1 MAKRYVTDIIGD
13 AYKSWKPG
21 DCILITNGTGSGKT
35 YFVLNTL
42 LRETRAQ
49 GKHLVYFCNRKF
61 LSLQVQSA
69 ARELLLSEL
78 GEDVDDLAAYLHI
91 RTYQFAEHAFDY
103 PGVHAL
109 DENGKA
115 IKERYEVYAD
125 EVLYYVFDES
135 FYLVSDAGVN
145 PNTHYWYDKAAITE
159 NKKSISVFLAATPE
173 PFLLYLEFMRHRS
186 PGLMELCMDYI
197 AMHNIKN
204 RSLRNE
210 QIMRWMRVYRPALLG
225 WEEHRDSVNRNAYGP
240 VNGVWVNLWEYANSN
255 VNALIDAITIEA
267 QNPYWSFFKK
277 VEQAYHSENPILT
290 HIYQDE
296 RSVTEQYD
304 YLDAF
309 YFDDMATLAQWIADS
324 VRKNRRKETKEED
337 KRRWMVFVRKYED
350 ASVLSS
356 NLRMLDC
363 NSVAISS
370 RTTKNYDGSPCK
382 RKGSV
387 KKTLEVLVHEEKLD
401 CDVLISTSV
410 LDCGISLKNATD
422 MAICQPDKTSFLQ
435 MIGRIRVKENQRVNL
450 YIQSFTPKEVK
461 GHRDEA
467 AQMFLYMTHLLVM
480 EEMVHKSVLGY
491 RTPDEFDMERFFGSE
506 QVRFLPRGIYEG
518 VKEKIENDPN
528 RKHFLYLEDHGNK
541 SLRTQQNIQPQLNP
555 LAVLHYLNQV
565 YFTRKE
571 LPEYTGDPYYFLKVQ
586 LSWLGKNYDPERWI
600 DYESS
605 RERLYRY
612 LEKNSTRFDAK
623 NPMGKE
629 DQMAFRQDCFE
640 YLCSL
645 RIQPESF
652 LKAKKRHTVGSGA
665 YPGKSKLNEIF
676 TDMGIPYQ
684 IKSRQNKAQKKDKTT
699 GMKVL
704 DPETGSVQIDDKS
717 YWYLVSAD
725 AKKAQEKLVEK
736 RKEKQIKQVE
746 RAERK
751 AEKEREE
758 AQKRKTEKVFDPK
771 NPYGVV
777 IHNYP
782 KNKKAKQEPTIEQ
795 ESPKEE
801 KQLLKVRIMYGDEPW
816 DPNKQKGR

>member
-13 AYKSWKPG
+13 TYKSWKPG

-42 LRETRAQ
+42 LREARAQ

-115 IKERYEVYAD
+115 IKERYEVFAD

-135 FYLVSDAGVN
+135 FYLISDAGIN

-173 PFLLYLEFMRHRS
+173 PFLLYLEFVRHKS
-186 PGLMELCMDYI
+186 PGLKELCMDYI
-197 AMHNIKN
+197 AMHNINNKY
-204 RSLRNE
+204 LRNE
-210 QIMRWMRVYRPALLG
+210 QCMRWMRLYRPQLLG
-225 WEEHRDSVNRNAYGP
+225 WEAYKDAVDKNSVVL
-240 VNGVWVNLWEYANSN
+240 VNGIPTNEWMYANDQIS
-255 VNALIDAITIEA
+255 AQIDSIIEEA
-267 QNPYWSFFKK
+267 KNPYWSFFEK
-277 VEQAYHSENPILT
+277 VEQAYHSANPILT

-296 RSVTEQYD
+296 RSLLERYD
-304 YLDAF
+304 YLDTF
-309 YFDDMATLAQWIADS
+309 YFDDMAVLAKCIATS
-324 VRKNRRKETKEED
+324 VRNNRKKGIKEED
-337 KRRWMVFVRKYED
+337 KRRWIVFVRKFED
-350 ASVLSS
+350 ASALSS

-363 NSVAISS
+363 RSVAISS
-370 RTTKNYDGSPCK
+370 KITKNYDGSPCK
-382 RKGSV
+382 REGSV
-387 KKTLEVLVHEEKLD
+387 KKTLETLVHEEKMD

-422 MAICQPDKTSFLQ
+422 MAVCQPDKTSFLQ

-480 EEMVHKSVLGY
+480 EETVHKSVLGY
-491 RTPDEFDMERFFGSE
+491 RTSDEFDMERFFGSE
-506 QVRFLPRGIYEG
+506 QVRFLPRGIYES

-640 YLCSL
+640 YLCIL

-652 LKAKKRHTVGSGA
+652 LKAKKRHTVGSDV

-676 TDMGIPYQ
+676 TDLGIPYQ

-704 DPETGSVQIDDKS
+704 DPETGNVQIDDKS
-717 YWYLVSAD
+717 YWYLVSVD
-725 AKKAQEKLVEK
+725 VKKEHEKLVEK
-736 RKEKQIKQVE
+736 RKEKQIKQKE
-746 RAERK
+746 RAERR

-758 AQKRKTEKVFDPK
+758 AQKRKSEKVFDPK

-782 KNKKAKQEPTIEQ
+782 KNKKAKQELMIEQ
-795 ESPKEE
+795 ELPKKEKKSPE
-801 KQLLKVRIMYGDEPW
+801 VRIMYGDEPW
-816 DPNKQKGR
+816 DPSKQKER

>member
-1 MAKRYVTDIIGD
+1 MIAMAKRYVTDIIGD
-13 AYKSWKPG
+13 GYKSWKPG

-42 LRETRAQ
+42 LREARAR

-69 ARELLLSEL
+69 ARELLLNEL

-109 DENGKA
+109 DEDGKA
-115 IKERYEVYAD
+115 ISRRYEVTAE
-125 EVLYYVFDES
+125 EVMYYVFDES
-135 FYLVSDAGVN
+135 FYIIADAGVN
-145 PNTHYWYDKAAITE
+145 PNTHRWYDKAEITE
-159 NKKSISVFLAATPE
+159 NRKSISVFLTATPE
-173 PFLLYLEFMRHRS
+173 PFLLYLEFKRHQP
-186 PGLMELCMDYI
+186 PGLTELCKQYI
-197 AMHNIKN
+197 AMHNINN
-204 RSLRNE
+204 RNLRGE
-210 QIMRWMRVYRPALLG
+210 QLLRWMRFYRPALLG
-225 WEEHRDSVNRNAYGP
+225 WEQYRDSVNRNDLGL
-240 VNGVWVNLWEYANSN
+240 VNGALVNLWEYGNSN

-277 VEQAYHSENPILT
+277 VERAYHSANPVLT
-290 HIYQDE
+290 HIYQDG

-309 YFDDMATLAQWIADS
+309 YFDDMATLAKHIADS
-324 VRKNRRKETKEED
+324 VRMNHRKETKEED
-337 KRRWMVFVRKYED
+337 KRRWIVFVRKYED
-350 ASVLSS
+350 ASSLSS
-356 NLRMLDC
+356 NLHMLDC
-363 NSVAISS
+363 SSVAISS
-370 RTTKNYDGSPCK
+370 RITKNYDGSPCK

-387 KKTLEVLVHEEKLD
+387 KKTLETLVHEQKLD

-422 MAICQPDKTSFLQ
+422 MAVCQPDKTSFLQ

-480 EEMVHKSVLGY
+480 EETVHKSVLGY
-491 RTPDEFDMERFFGSE
+491 RTPDEFDMESFFGRE
-506 QVRFLPRGIYEG
+506 HVRFLPKGIYEG

-528 RKHFLYLEDHGNK
+528 RKYFLYTEDHGNK
-541 SLRTQQNIQPQLNP
+541 SLRTQQNLQPKLNP

-586 LSWLGKNYDPERWI
+586 LSWLGKTYDPERWI

-605 RERLYRY
+605 RERLCRY

-640 YLCSL
+640 YLFSL

-652 LKAKKRHTVGSGA
+652 LKAKKRHAVGSGV

-676 TDMGIPYQ
+676 TDLGVPYQ

-704 DPETGSVQIDDKS
+704 DPKTGSVQIDDKS

-725 AKKAQEKLVEK
+725 AKKEQEKLVEK
-736 RKEKQIKQVE
+736 RKEKQIKQAE
-746 RAERK
+746 RRAEK
-751 AEKEREE
+751 ASEAAQTPMIEQRTPREE
-758 AQKRKTEKVFDPK
+758 
-771 NPYGVV
+771 
-777 IHNYP
+777 
-782 KNKKAKQEPTIEQ
+782 KK
-795 ESPKEE
+795 S
-801 KQLLKVRIMYGDEPW
+801 LKVRIMYGDEPW
-816 DPNKQKGR
+816 DPSKQKGR